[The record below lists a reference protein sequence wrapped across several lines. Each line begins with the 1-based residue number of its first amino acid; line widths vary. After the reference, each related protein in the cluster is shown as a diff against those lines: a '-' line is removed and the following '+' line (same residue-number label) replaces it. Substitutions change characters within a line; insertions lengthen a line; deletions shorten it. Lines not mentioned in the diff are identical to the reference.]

1 MPLRYIALAA
11 ASVVLLGALVL
22 LLVEVKASPEIEIP
36 EQALAEARARYA
48 RNKAA
53 RARPAPAPAPRAPAA
68 TRSPPRPQR
77 PERPAAVEGDL
88 EEPAEEEHEFDM
100 DPARQRL
107 AMLRDKREARENIRE
122 RREQVR
128 QYYEQGDYKMA
139 LREAR
144 GLIPDAPTN
153 RYVMRVAVT
162 SACALGEQEIAQ
174 QYYSQLFREEDR
186 RIVRVRCARHGI
198 EL

>member
-1 MPLRYIALAA
+1 MPLRYIVLAA
-11 ASVVLLGALVL
+11 ASVVVLGALVL

-36 EQALAEARARYA
+36 EQALAEARARYE
-48 RNKAA
+48 RNQAA
-53 RARPAPAPAPRAPAA
+53 RARPAPRPAPRAQVASRP
-68 TRSPPRPQR
+68 PPRTP
-77 PERPAAVEGDL
+77 RPAVTDEQP
-88 EEPAEEEHEFDM
+88 EEPAEPEEEEIVM

-107 AMLRDKREARENIRE
+107 AMLREKRDSLVDVRARRD
-122 RREQVR
+122 QVR
-128 QYYEQGDYKMA
+128 KHYEEGNYEMA

-144 GLIPDAPTN
+144 TLIPDAPTN

-162 SACALGEQEIAQ
+162 SACALGEREIAK